1 MIEPIGDRILVKP
14 IIEEEMTSG
23 GIYIPDSAR
32 QVPDKGVI
40 VSVGEEVV
48 SKKLTAGAA
57 VLFRQ
62 HSGTNVTFDNVE
74 YIILPVKEVIG
85 VMDLEVSNDRK

>member
-14 IIEEEMTSG
+14 IIEEERTSG

-48 SKKLTAGAA
+48 SKKLAPGKA

-62 HSGTNVTFDNVE
+62 HSGTTVTFDNVE

-85 VMDLEVSNDRK
+85 IMEVKG